1 MKVTNATGNYEQQSY
16 VKETTEN
23 KKPEVQESQQ
33 QNERAA
39 EVRKGDTVSLSSASK
54 ELQLAKQ
61 AAASAPE
68 EKSDRVEELK
78 QAITEGTYEV
88 DAEKIAEKII
98 GTNISEFV

>member
-16 VKETTEN
+16 VKEATDN
-23 KKPEVQESQQ
+23 KKPDNPESQQ
-33 QNERAA
+33 ADRASSEA
-39 EVRKGDTVSLSSASK
+39 RKSDTVSLSSASK
-54 ELQLAKQ
+54 ELQLAKK

-68 EKSDRVEELK
+68 ERSDRVEEIK
-78 QAITEGTYEV
+78 QAIDEGTYEV